1 MSNNPESEIRR
12 VGPTASL
19 RLTPRRPWK
28 QSFARVT
35 VSLPTILQLTSANQC
50 VSVSI
55 RGSISAAVAA
65 IRAGMLSPIELLDAA
80 LDRIRQFDERLHA
93 WVLVDEAGA
102 RAAAQRLEQQA
113 RRGESHGP
121 LHGIP
126 IGVKDIIDVA
136 GLPTAA
142 GAPWRTGMIAAN
154 DAPLVA
160 RLRAAGAII
169 LGKTVT
175 TQLAYLDPPPTR
187 NPWNLAHTPG
197 GSSSGSAAATAAGM
211 CWAAIGTQTGGSILR
226 PAAYCGLVGCKPTF
240 GSAPTAGVVPLA
252 PSLDTVGP
260 IARCVEDAAT
270 LLAILQ
276 DRPVEPFQLPAT
288 VRLGFVEEFFM
299 AWAEEAVQDAVESS
313 IEKLRAAGAVVE
325 HVSLPA
331 EFASAEHLA
340 KIVMA
345 LEAEELHSNEM
356 SNHAAEFGPK
366 LTALINEGRYQREEI
381 NRQIERLGPGARSLF
396 PGGGQRPFQDSQRRL
411 SHEMGLFFATSGWPG
426 PGSQSAAVPPPLILA
441 MPTTPT
447 PAPARLD
454 TTGDARFNIP
464 WTFAGLPAVTIP
476 CGLSLAG
483 MPIGL
488 QLVGPR
494 GADAELLAA
503 AAWCERVL
511 SCIGAPSL
519 EGP

>member
-1 MSNNPESEIRR
+1 M
-12 VGPTASL
+12 
-19 RLTPRRPWK
+19 
-28 QSFARVT
+28 
-35 VSLPTILQLTSANQC
+35 
-50 VSVSI
+50 SI
-55 RGSISAAVAA
+55 RGSISTAVAA
-65 IRAGMLSPIELLDAA
+65 IRAGTLSPVELLDAA

-93 WVLVDEAGA
+93 WVLADEMGA
-102 RAAAQRLEQQA
+102 RAAAERLEQQA
-113 RRGESHGP
+113 RRGESLGP

-142 GAPWRTGMIAAN
+142 GAPWRSGMIGAE

-160 RLRAAGAII
+160 RLRAAGALI

-175 TQLAYLDPPPTR
+175 TEFAYLDPPPTR

-240 GSAPTAGVVPLA
+240 GTVPTAGVVPLA

-270 LLAILQ
+270 LLAVVQ
-276 DRPVEPFQLPAT
+276 DRPVEPFRLPAT

-299 AWAEEAVQDAVESS
+299 AWAEEAVQDAVESA
-313 IEKLRAAGAVVE
+313 IEKLHAAGAIVE
-325 HVSLPA
+325 HVNLPA
-331 EFASAEHLA
+331 SFPRAEAAATQLMAVEAAELYRGELA
-340 KIVMA
+340 DHRAEIGPKIA
-345 LEAEELHSNEM
+345 GLIEEGLKAEESLIQTLEQLERKMPPKFHELVPRM
-356 SNHAAEFGPK
+356 GPADLIR
-366 LTALINEGRYQREEI
+366 LT
-381 NRQIERLGPGARSLF
+381 
-396 PGGGQRPFQDSQRRL
+396 QRRIADD
-411 SHEMGLFFATSGWPG
+411 MDLFFAAAGWPG
-426 PGSQSAAVPPPLILA
+426 PGPQSAVIPPTLILA
-441 MPTTPT
+441 MPTTPA

-476 CGLSLAG
+476 CGLSPAG

-494 GADAELLAA
+494 GADAELLAVA
-503 AAWCERVL
+503 GWCEKVL
-511 SCIGAPSL
+511 DFTAVAPL
-519 EGP
+519 ERL

>member
-1 MSNNPESEIRR
+1 M
-12 VGPTASL
+12 A
-19 RLTPRRPWK
+19 
-28 QSFARVT
+28 
-35 VSLPTILQLTSANQC
+35 
-50 VSVSI
+50 I

-65 IRAGMLSPIELLDAA
+65 IRAGTLSPAELVDAA

-93 WVLVDEAGA
+93 WVLIDESGA
-102 RAAAQRLEQQA
+102 RAAAERLKQQV
-113 RRGESHGP
+113 RRGESLGP

-126 IGVKDIIDVA
+126 LGVKDIIDVA

-142 GAPWRTGMIAAN
+142 GAPWRSGMIAAD
-154 DAPLVA
+154 DAPPVA
-160 RLRAAGAII
+160 RLRAAGAVI

-240 GSAPTAGVVPLA
+240 GSVPTAGIVPLA

-276 DRPVEPFQLPAT
+276 DRPVEPFQLPAA
-288 VRLGFVEEFFM
+288 VRLGFVEEYFM
-299 AWAEEAVQDAVESS
+299 AWAEESVQESVESAVE
-313 IEKLRAAGAVVE
+313 KLHAAGAAVE
-325 HVSLPA
+325 HVNLPA
-331 EFASAEHLA
+331 SFPQAEAIA
-340 KIVMA
+340 KRLM
-345 LEAEELHSNEM
+345 
-356 SNHAAEFGPK
+356 AAEAAAANAQDFAAHRAQFGRHIA
-366 LTALINEGRYQREEI
+366 ALIDQGLQLHPGELETARQQQARFAGEI
-381 NRQIERLGPGARSLF
+381 GSLF
-396 PGGGQRPFQDSQRRL
+396 
-411 SHEMGLFFATSGWPG
+411 AG
-426 PGSQSAAVPPPLILA
+426 PAEKRPLILA

-447 PAPARLD
+447 PAPPRLD

-476 CGLSLAG
+476 CGLSPAG

-494 GADAELLAA
+494 GADAELLAVA
-503 AAWCERVL
+503 GWCEKV
-511 SCIGAPSL
+511 IDFTAVAPL
-519 EGP
+519 ERL